1 MINDHN
7 PINIKRPA
15 VNLHK
20 NNFTKNQH
28 KNNINNI
35 NINNMIEPT
44 QYQTTTATTMP
55 TATIYYTNFP
65 SSIAKADDDDSGNT
79 IEISSPNSVIV
90 TLPITNSFEPVCIG
104 RPAKMLRRNS
114 ETEWKCPVSAKASQ
128 TITSSVQNT
137 IQPIVEKIKLGIHRK
152 DGKNP
157 LSLAVSTDT
166 TTRTK

>member
-1 MINDHN
+1 
-7 PINIKRPA
+7 
-15 VNLHK
+15 
-20 NNFTKNQH
+20 
-28 KNNINNI
+28 
-35 NINNMIEPT
+35 MIEPT